1 MLILINP
8 IVNNMIVY
16 LLIIF
21 VAILARFVPHIPN
34 FAPVTALAIFS
45 AVYLSKKQAVIIPL
59 AVRLVSDL
67 FIGFFAWPLMI
78 AVYASHLLGVLFG
91 LWTKRKASG
100 RWPRIVV
107 SALGS
112 SLVFFIITN
121 FAYLYPQYPHNLT
134 GITQA
139 YAAGLP
145 FLRGTILGDMTYTL
159 ALFGA
164 YNLVTSFLS
173 SPRPAVQKP
182 LI

>member
-1 MLILINP
+1 
-8 IVNNMIVY
+8 MIIY
-16 LLIIF
+16 LLVIF
-21 VAILARFVPHIPN
+21 VAILARFVPHVPN

-45 AVYLSKKQAVIIPL
+45 AVYLPKKQAVMIPL
-59 AVRLVSDL
+59 VVRLVSDL

-91 LWTKRKASG
+91 LWIKHNASG

-112 SLVFFIITN
+112 SLAFFVITN
-121 FAYLYPQYPHNLT
+121 FAYFYPQYPHNFT
-134 GITQA
+134 GVIQA

-164 YNLVTSFLS
+164 YSLVTSIVNS
-173 SPRPAVQKP
+173 RHIAVQKS
-182 LI
+182 LL